1 MIKAII
7 FDYGNVISALDNNLF
22 LKEISGHSEKT
33 LSELRELIYVKSEHP
48 RQYETGLI
56 SSDEFFIQIKQ
67 LCGLSISKT
76 DFIKAFTGI
85 FTPIQ
90 STLELIERLKPDY
103 RLGLL
108 SNTNEWDFKYEIEEI
123 KVFDLFDTVTVSY
136 KVKAMK
142 PDNKIYLDALNKL
155 RLQPEECI
163 YIDDIKE
170 YSDAASAIG
179 IRGVHYTDHES
190 LINSLTGLGCNIHY
204 PP

>member
-22 LKEISGHSEKT
+22 LMTIAGCSEKT
-33 LSELRELIYVKSEHP
+33 LSELHELIYVKSGLP
-48 RQYETGLI
+48 VQYETGLI
-56 SSDEFFIQIKQ
+56 TSDEFFTRIKK

-108 SNTNEWDFKYEIEEI
+108 SNTNEWDYKYEIEGI
-123 KVFDLFDTVTVSY
+123 KVFDLFDTVSVSY
-136 KVKAMK
+136 KVKVMK
-142 PDNKIYLDALNKL
+142 PDKAIYLDALNKL
-155 RLQPEECI
+155 RLEPEECI

-190 LINSLTGLGCNIHY
+190 LINSLTTHKVTSPLS
-204 PP
+204 

>member
-1 MIKAII
+1 MPGA
-7 FDYGNVISALDNNLF
+7 
-22 LKEISGHSEKT
+22 EKT
-33 LSELRELIYVKSEHP
+33 VSELHELIYVKSGLP

-56 SSDEFFIQIKQ
+56 TSDYFFTQIIK
-67 LCGLSISKT
+67 LCGLSISPT

-90 STLELIERLKPDY
+90 STLDLIEQLKPDY

-108 SNTNEWDFKYEIEEI
+108 SNTNEWDFKYEIKKI

-142 PDNKIYLDALNKL
+142 PDNKIYFDALNKL
-155 RLQPEECI
+155 GLKPEECI

-170 YSDAASAIG
+170 YSNAAGAIG
-179 IRGVHYTDHES
+179 IRGIHYTDHNSLVES
-190 LINSLTGLGCNIHY
+190 LAGLGCNIQ
-204 PP
+204 

>member
-22 LKEISGHSEKT
+22 IKEIAGCSEKT
-33 LSELRELIYVKSEHP
+33 LPDLHELIYVKSGLP
-48 RQYETGLI
+48 TLYETGMI
-56 SSDEFFIQIKQ
+56 DSDEFFARIKK

-76 DFIKAFTGI
+76 DFIRAFTGI

-90 STLELIERLKPDY
+90 STLKLIERLKPDY

-108 SNTNEWDFKYEIEEI
+108 SNTNEWDYKYEIEKN
-123 KVFDLFDTVTVSY
+123 KVFVLFDTVTVSY
-136 KVKAMK
+136 KVNVMK
-142 PDNKIYLDALNKL
+142 PDKEIYLDALKKL
-155 RLQPEECI
+155 GFKPEKCI

-179 IRGVHYTDHES
+179 IRGIHYTDHES
-190 LINSLTGLGCNIHY
+190 LIKSLTGLGLNIH
-204 PP
+204 

>member
-22 LKEISGHSEKT
+22 LKEISGYSEKT
-33 LSELRELIYVKSEHP
+33 LSELHELIYIKSGLP
-48 RQYETGLI
+48 TQYETGLI
-56 SSDEFFIQIKQ
+56 SSDEFFTQIKE
-67 LCGLSISKT
+67 LCLLSISKT
-76 DFIKAFTGI
+76 DFIRAFTGI

-108 SNTNEWDFKYEIEEI
+108 SNTNEWDFKYEIEKI
-123 KVFDLFDTVTVSY
+123 RVFGLFDTITVSF

-142 PDNKIYLDALNKL
+142 PDKIIYLDALNKL
-155 RLQPEECI
+155 ELKPEECI
-163 YIDDIKE
+163 YIDDIKG

-190 LINSLTGLGCNIHY
+190 LINSLTDHGCNVYY
-204 PP
+204 P